1 MKTFLTLFVFW
12 FFSFNCLAQWVE
24 QNIGNVTASN
34 FTDVYAITP
43 DIVIVVGTNGVI
55 LKTTDGGTTWQQKNS
70 GTTQN
75 LGEIQFP
82 TSNIGYVTA
91 TNGKLLKTTDGGE
104 TWAAIELG
112 SNVVLNNISCVN
124 ENLIFLSC
132 LDSNGN
138 SFLLKSSDG
147 GGSWEAVVGNDS
159 QVKFYDIQFF
169 NEEIGYATSSYNP
182 YDNLNKILK
191 TQDGGKNWVEIIEP
205 YYSPFNFI
213 NKDTG
218 FYYTNGF
225 YKTTDGGSNFIRL
238 GYGSIHNLTNIFA
251 INENTVWGI
260 YNEQT
265 LCGCGRRGLVRM
277 THSSE
282 NGYKEYLQDQ
292 NAYMS
297 SIYFSNEKLGY
308 AVGVENGIAKI
319 WKNTQADLTLDAKE
333 DELKNSINIYPNPAS
348 DKITISLNNQPL
360 KESFVSLV
368 DMTGKVVYSQNVNNN
383 TNKLTIDVRPFSKG
397 NYILTIQNQKQSHS
411 QKIII
416 K

>member
-1 MKTFLTLFVFW
+1 MKTFLTLFAFW
-12 FFSFNCLAQWVE
+12 FLHFNCSAQWIE
-24 QNIGNVTASN
+24 QNIGNTTASN

-43 DIVIVVGTNGVI
+43 DIVIVTGTNGTIV
-55 LKTTDGGTTWQQKNS
+55 KTTDGGTTWQQKNS

-75 LGEIQFP
+75 LGKIQFP
-82 TSNIGYVTA
+82 TSNIGYVIVA
-91 TNGKLLKTTDGGE
+91 NGKLLKTTNSGE
-104 TWAAIELG
+104 TWTVIELG
-112 SNVVLNNISCVN
+112 VNVILNYISCVN

-132 LDSNGN
+132 LDLNTN

-147 GGSWEAVVGNDS
+147 GNSWEAVIGNDS

-169 NEEIGYATSSYNP
+169 NEQIGYATSSYNP
-182 YDNLNKILK
+182 YNNLNKILK

-225 YKTTDGGSNFIRL
+225 YKTTDGGNNFIKL

-265 LCGCGRRGLVRM
+265 MCGCGQRGLVRM
-277 THSSE
+277 TYSSE

-308 AVGVENGIAKI
+308 AVGVENAKAKV
-319 WKNTQADLTLDAKE
+319 WKNTKADETLDTKE
-333 DELKNSINIYPNPAS
+333 NELKNSISIYPNPVS
-348 DKITISLNNQPL
+348 DKITISLSNQAS
-360 KESFVSLV
+360 KESFVSLI
-368 DMTGKVVYSQNVNNN
+368 DMTGKVVYSQNVNN
-383 TNKLTIDVRPFSKG
+383 TNKITIDVRGFSKG
-397 NYILTIQNQKQSHS
+397 NYILTSQNQKQSHS

>member
-1 MKTFLTLFVFW
+1 MKTFLTLFAFW
-12 FFSFNCLAQWVE
+12 FLHFNCSAQWIE
-24 QNIGNVTASN
+24 QNVGNTTASN

-43 DIVIVVGTNGVI
+43 DIVIVTGTNGTI
-55 LKTTDGGTTWQQKNS
+55 LKTTDGGITWQKKNS

-75 LGEIQFP
+75 LGKIQFP
-82 TSNIGYVTA
+82 TSNIGYVIA
-91 TNGKLLKTTDGGE
+91 ANGKLLKTINGGE
-104 TWAAIELG
+104 TWTVIELG
-112 SNVVLNNISCVN
+112 SNVILNYISCVN

-132 LDSNGN
+132 LDSNTN

-147 GGSWEAVVGNDS
+147 GNSWEAVVGSDS
-159 QVKFYDIQFF
+159 QVKFYDVQFF
-169 NEEIGYATSSYNP
+169 NEQIGYATSSYNP
-182 YDNLNKILK
+182 YNNLNKILK

-225 YKTTDGGSNFIRL
+225 YKTTDGGNNFIKL

-265 LCGCGRRGLVRM
+265 MCGCGQRGLVRM
-277 THSSE
+277 TYSSE

-308 AVGVENGIAKI
+308 AVGVENAKAKV
-319 WKNTQADLTLDAKE
+319 WKNTKADETLDTKE
-333 DELKNSINIYPNPAS
+333 NELKNSISIYPNPVS
-348 DKITISLNNQPL
+348 DKITISLSNQAS

-368 DMTGKVVYSQNVNNN
+368 DMTGKVVYSQNVNN
-383 TNKLTIDVRPFSKG
+383 TNKITIDVRGFSKG
-397 NYILTIQNQKQSHS
+397 NYILTIQNQKQNHS
-411 QKIII
+411 QKIVI